1 MIDIYMSTKK
11 DTGDLLDNYITIT
24 ELIDNIRDINFIEL
38 GIGSYNGVQE
48 MSIHII
54 DLEVSDIDHF
64 LKQAKK
70 YKQHSI
76 LVVNQETSVAT
87 LYYTNGK
94 IEVIGKFKE
103 VKEKPEGDFSYFGES
118 FYIVE

>member
-1 MIDIYMSTKK
+1 MIDIYMSTKT

-24 ELIDNIRDINFIEL
+24 ELIDNIRDTNFVEL
-38 GIGSYNGVQE
+38 GIGSYKNVQE
-48 MSIHII
+48 MSIRIV
-54 DLEVSDIDHF
+54 DLESSDIDHF

-103 VKEKPEGDFSYFGES
+103 VQKKPEGDFSYFGES